1 MTIGPSKLTVCEAV
15 QLGTERVPEQV
26 AAQAAEEPD
35 TIALSAGREALTYRE
50 LDSRANRL
58 ANYLLSIG
66 VGRGSLVGLCLPR
79 SLDMVVG
86 ALGIWKAG
94 GTYLPM
100 DPAYPADRLAFML
113 EDAQASAL
121 ITTAHLA
128 TRLSSTKRKALD
140 IGAPQIARLPAESL
154 LVALKLHDL
163 AYVIYT
169 SGSTGGPKGVEI
181 TDGGLANLVSWH
193 RQAFSVTAADRASH
207 VAGLGFDAAIWEL
220 WPYLAAGASI
230 HLAD

>member
-15 QLGTERVPEQV
+15 QLGTEPVPEQV
-26 AAQAAEEPD
+26 AARAAEEPD

-50 LDSRANRL
+50 LDCRANRL

-113 EDAQASAL
+113 EDAQAPAL
-121 ITTAHLA
+121 ITTACLA
-128 TRLSSTKRKALD
+128 PRLSSTKRK
-140 IGAPQIARLPAESL
+140 
-154 LVALKLHDL
+154 
-163 AYVIYT
+163 
-169 SGSTGGPKGVEI
+169 
-181 TDGGLANLVSWH
+181 
-193 RQAFSVTAADRASH
+193 
-207 VAGLGFDAAIWEL
+207 
-220 WPYLAAGASI
+220 
-230 HLAD
+230 